1 MVLYSMVINSPHLYA
16 AKLLKK
22 VLQPKKNTYI
32 LMKIP
37 TFLNKM
43 TYFSSFIRFIF
54 LRSLLFSMNGMPFV
68 LYLINAPTYK
78 LVHGY
83 SHFLHKTSELRLN
96 RLTKATPN
104 KDEFANF
111 L

>member
-22 VLQPKKNTYI
+22 VLQPKENAYI
-32 LMKIP
+32 LMKTP
-37 TFLNKM
+37 AFLVKM
-43 TYFSSFIRFIF
+43 IDFSSFIRFNLLF
-54 LRSLLFSMNGMPFV
+54 FFLFSMNGMPFV

-83 SHFLHKTSELRLN
+83 SHFLHKTS
-96 RLTKATPN
+96 K
-104 KDEFANF
+104 
-111 L
+111 

>member
-22 VLQPKKNTYI
+22 VLQPKENAYI
-32 LMKIP
+32 LMKTP
-37 TFLNKM
+37 AFLVKM
-43 TYFSSFIRFIF
+43 IDFSSFIRSVRFF
-54 LRSLLFSMNGMPFV
+54 FFLFSMNGMPFV

-83 SHFLHKTSELRLN
+83 SHFLHKTSELMLN
-96 RLTKATPN
+96 ILTKATHN